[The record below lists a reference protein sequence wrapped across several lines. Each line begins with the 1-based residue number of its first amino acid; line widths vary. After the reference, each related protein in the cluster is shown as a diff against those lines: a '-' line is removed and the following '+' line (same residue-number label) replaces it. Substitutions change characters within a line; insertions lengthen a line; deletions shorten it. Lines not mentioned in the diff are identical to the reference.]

1 MAELVG
7 TSHTA
12 AAGEPS
18 RSAGGEQHPLCQSA
32 ESEQQSDENKGNVQL
47 CVFLVGT
54 IQNIYRQR
62 A

>member
-18 RSAGGEQHPLCQSA
+18 HSAGGEQHPLCQSA
-32 ESEQQSDENKGNVQL
+32 ESEQQSDGNKGNVQL

-54 IQNIYRQR
+54 N
-62 A
+62 